1 MDSLPYVARCAAK
14 GALIGA
20 PLLALTGFVSGIVL
34 MAWFQMPVPPLIT
47 FEAGLVVGTVLG
59 GLVGLIVGYRISR
72 CVLYTLVLIGGALAL
87 SSLLGARLD
96 LGLLERLALVG
107 TSWVRT
113 GGWSPASGHRER
125 NPSITRPHRGR
136 GVWSCS
142 SSSTIWAVSLTH
154 RT

>member
-34 MAWFQMPVPPLIT
+34 MACFQMPVPPLIT

-107 TSWVRT
+107 IIVGANWGLV
-113 GGWSPASGHRER
+113 SGQ
-125 NPSITRPHRGR
+125 RPPGEEPIHHATPQG
-136 GVWSCS
+136 
-142 SSSTIWAVSLTH
+142 
-154 RT
+154 